1 MSSDSDISLETA
13 VIVPGSLDMDD
24 YEELFQDQNF
34 TALLHGA
41 GLLENATAEQ
51 KRVSA

>member
-13 VIVPGSLDMDD
+13 VIVPGSLDIDD